1 MARKKLQGQVAIVTG
16 AGRGIGAASAE
27 ALAAAGAR
35 VVLTAR
41 GEDEIAA
48 VLRRIHAQGG
58 AGIAVP
64 ADVSDSDQVEEVVEA
79 ALGAYD
85 RVDIL
90 VNNAGVVWPL
100 DLVVEADLD
109 EWAYNIHV
117 NLVGPFYLT
126 RNVLPLMLDQHYGRI
141 LNVTSGAATH
151 PVPGASAYG
160 AAKAGLDQFTRILAL
175 ELRGTGVHVN
185 ALRPGEVD
193 TDMQADIRSVDT
205 EGTTFDTSYFH
216 QIFEQGRLRAPALVA
231 QAIYWLVGPWG
242 RDAHGQFYDLDD
254 PAWQERITADLG
266 V

>member
-16 AGRGIGAASAE
+16 AGRGIGAATAE

-64 ADVSDSDQVEEVVEA
+64 ADVSDTEQVEEVVEA

-90 VNNAGVVWPL
+90 INNAGVVWPF

-126 RNVLPLMLDQHYGRI
+126 RNVLPLMLDQRYGRI
-141 LNVTSGAATH
+141 VNLTSGAAAR
-151 PVPGASAYG
+151 PIPGASAYG
-160 AAKAGLDQFTRILAL
+160 AAKAGLNQFTRTLAL
-175 ELRGTGVHVN
+175 ELQGTGVQVN
-185 ALRPGEVD
+185 ALLPGEVD

-205 EGTTFDTSYFH
+205 ADTPLDTSYFH
-216 QIFEQGRLRAPALVA
+216 QAYEQGRLRPAALVA
-231 QAIYWLVGPWG
+231 RAVYWIVGPWG
-242 RDAHGQFYDLDD
+242 RNAHGQFFSLDD
-254 PAWQERITADLG
+254 PTWQAQIAADLG
-266 V
+266 G